1 MSQFRKFLLRN
12 CSKPT
17 IFGAPMN
24 GGINNPHFAA
34 AVMAQG
40 GVGGFGFTYH
50 SPAQISKD
58 IQETRSL
65 ASGPINA
72 NFFVFDEVV
81 SPSADEVAAASRELT
96 DRLGGD
102 LTASDIKTP
111 AAPYHSNIDEQIS
124 AIWAEKPEIL
134 TFHFDIPKKEF
145 ITEAQKLGIFVGV
158 TATSVSEARQIL
170 ESGAD
175 FVVAQGTEAGGH
187 RGMFNSAWKEKRS
200 GNSPPDCCIFTLKLA
215 SPAPLFGIIRR
226 QTLHAGSC
234 LPHLSR

>member
-1 MSQFRKFLLRN
+1 MSQFRKFLLNN

-24 GGINNPHFAA
+24 GGINNPRFAA
-34 AVMAQG
+34 AVISQG

-58 IQETRSL
+58 IQETRRL

-81 SPSADEVAAASRELT
+81 PPSSDEIFAASKELI

-102 LTASDIKTP
+102 LTASDMKIPT
-111 AAPYHSNIDEQIS
+111 APYHPSIDEQIQ

-145 ITEAQKLGIFVGV
+145 IAEAQKLGIFVGV
-158 TATSVSEARQIL
+158 TATSVSEAHQVK

-187 RGMFNSAWKEKRS
+187 RGMFNVTWKEKR
-200 GNSPPDCCIFTLKLA
+200 
-215 SPAPLFGIIRR
+215 
-226 QTLHAGSC
+226 AGSV
-234 LPHLSR
+234 